1 MRHFFLF
8 ILLFILS
15 SCVTAPSTPSATG
28 PAQPFLLPSPQAVPP
43 TFTPLSAVARA
54 TVAPIPTQPPQE
66 TAVPDTPIPFDDV
79 VVSLQIQIP
88 AIQLNRSLEG
98 TIGSKLTLI
107 DTTSGK
113 GQERSHQGAIL
124 LQLQQ
129 ALKNL
134 ELTAVPA
141 ECDRCVQLSFQLPLE
156 GKDES
161 GWLQDD
167 VLLASIENL
176 MSIALGAH
184 FPPEAVAGLR
194 RTASPFS
201 PAQTIVL
208 MPDGRLWVWQ
218 ANKDIVP
225 EPLSAEPTLFE
236 TATDAIDATL
246 ATEYSAACS
255 SVPLETL
262 LLNEGG
268 DVQKISI
275 VCPEFALPT
284 PLLPLYLQFDQIMA
298 QHISENLERPPST
311 FPIAALLDYQLSDGS
326 QLTLYEDG
334 TAVAIDTSGSVFTDT
349 ITHTAIISLTTSLIE
364 SGTVQLGLATFIQEE
379 SESETPEPPK
389 SRLLVRGI
397 SGVYDGAWAN
407 VREVVGLTAVA
418 DLLTNLI
425 HPVENNPEPT
435 PTP

>member
-1 MRHFFLF
+1 MRRFFWF

-15 SCVTAPSTPSATG
+15 SCTTPPSVPSTTAAVQSFA
-28 PAQPFLLPSPQAVPP
+28 LPSPQAVPP
-43 TFTPLSAVARA
+43 TFTPPSAVARA
-54 TVAPIPTQPPQE
+54 TAEPIPTQPAQE
-66 TAVPDTPIPFDDV
+66 TVVPNTPIPFDDV

-129 ALKNL
+129 ALKDL

-141 ECDRCVQLSFQLPLE
+141 DCDRCVQLSFQLPLE

-161 GWLQDD
+161 GWLQDE

-176 MSIALGAH
+176 MSLALGAH
-184 FPPEAVAGLR
+184 FPAEAVAGLR
-194 RTASPFS
+194 RTASPFA
-201 PAQTIVL
+201 PAQTIAL

-218 ANKDIVP
+218 ANKDTVP
-225 EPLSAEPTLFE
+225 EPLSAEVALFE
-236 TATDAIDATL
+236 AVTSATEATL
-246 ATEYSAACS
+246 TTEYSASCS
-255 SVPLETL
+255 SVPVETL
-262 LLNEGG
+262 LLNDAG

-284 PLLPLYLQFDQIMA
+284 PLLPLYLQFDQVMA
-298 QHISENLERPPST
+298 QNISENLERPPSA
-311 FPIAALLDYQLSDGS
+311 FPLAALLDYQLIDGT

-334 TAVAIDTSGSVFTDT
+334 TAVAIDTSGTVFTDT
-349 ITHTAIISLTTSLIE
+349 ITHTTIISLTTSLIE
-364 SGTVQLGLATFIQEE
+364 NGTVQLGLSTFIQEE
-379 SESETPEPPK
+379 EPAK

-407 VREVVGLTAVA
+407 VRNVAGLTAVV

-425 HPVENNPEPT
+425 QPIETNLEPEPT